1 MIGKM
6 LRQRKQHVQRLRGQ
20 GFPGCPGS
28 KESPTNA
35 GGDRVRSLVGKIPW
49 GRKWQPAP
57 VFFAWRIPWTEEQG
71 GLQSM
76 GLQRVRHN

>member
-35 GGDRVRSLVGKIPW
+35 GGDRVQSLVGKIPW

-57 VFFAWRIPWTEEQG
+57 VFFAWRILTDRGASWATVPGAANIQT
-71 GLQSM
+71 
-76 GLQRVRHN
+76 